1 MKTLAT
7 LFLLAASL
15 LLRAADAPADSC
27 NHQLYYTSPAAIWE
41 ETLPLGNG
49 SMGMMTDG
57 GIINK
62 NFVLNKIT

>member
-27 NHQLYYTSPAAIWE
+27 NHSVVLYVTCRYLGGDSSFGQRTLGHDARRRHSP
-41 ETLPLGNG
+41 
-49 SMGMMTDG
+49 
-57 GIINK
+57 
-62 NFVLNKIT
+62 

>member
-1 MKTLAT
+1 MKTLST
-7 LFLLAASL
+7 IFMLAASL

-49 SMGMMTDG
+49 RLVMKTEV
-57 GIINK
+57 GI
-62 NFVLNKIT
+62 LR